1 MQKAGT
7 ITAIVLSAV
16 MLPALALAQNN
27 GNGNSRANDQNRDT
41 REQMRF
47 RAMDID
53 NDGVIT
59 RDEWRGNE
67 QSFREHDLNHDG
79 VLSGEEVY
87 PRVVNDRADRSRREE
102 MAARFERADRN
113 GDGRIARREWTG
125 TTAAFKRLDDDGDG
139 MVTRQ
144 EYFEFVQDEA
154 VGTSGTAVPQNN
166 TRAYRAGYDR
176 GVIEGRQ
183 AGKEDKGVDGGR
195 WDLEGQRELE
205 QADSGYTPELG
216 ARADYQAG
224 YRTGFRSAYRDGFG
238 PQNNTRAYRAGY
250 DRGVIEGRQ
259 AGKEDKGVNGGHWDL
274 EGQRELEQADS
285 GYTPEVGAR
294 TDYQEGYRTGF
305 RSGYREGFGPR
316 R

>member
-1 MQKAGT
+1 MQRRGMIA
-7 ITAIVLSAV
+7 AIVLSAV
-16 MLPALALAQNN
+16 MVPGVALAQNN
-27 GNGNSRANDQNRDT
+27 GNGSRANGQDADS

-47 RAMDID
+47 RAMDTD

-59 RDEWRGNE
+59 RAEWRGND

-87 PRVVNDRADRSRREE
+87 PRSDTRADRSRRDE
-102 MAARFERADRN
+102 MRARFEHNDRN
-113 GDGRIARREWTG
+113 GDGQIARSEWTG
-125 TTAAFKRLDDDGDG
+125 STAAFKRMDEDGDG
-139 MVTRQ
+139 SVTRQ
-144 EYFEFVQDEA
+144 EYFAFVQERA
-154 VGTSGTAVPQNN
+154 VGTSGTAIQQNT
-166 TRAYRAGYDR
+166 TRAYRAGHDR

-183 AGKEDKGVDGGR
+183 AGKEDKGVDGGH

-216 ARADYQAG
+216 ARADYQEG
-224 YRTGFRSAYRDGFG
+224 YRAGFRSGYREGFG
-238 PQNNTRAYRAGY
+238 PRNSSRAYRAGY

-285 GYTPEVGAR
+285 GYTPEIGAR
-294 TDYQEGYRTGF
+294 TDYQEGYRAGF
-305 RSGYREGFGPR
+305 RSGYSEGFGPR